1 MAKNNQPAQL
11 MQVDQNK
18 VNMLVP
24 TTSLQQVSPWHA
36 ARVSMVQANP
46 DPESGDVFKVGRIKN
61 EQGRWIDI
69 FSPAKPLLM
78 KIAAA
83 AGIVWNWRE
92 SGPIAVQKNYVCY
105 KAVAALRL
113 PDGTWQSVMA
123 TKEIDLDVIEDET
136 YESNIN
142 KAEKWAADPDERSYL
157 KGLSP
162 EEWARK
168 QTRSNMIQWRKNK
181 LMRAETGAMLRV
193 IRAAL
198 GMKSQYTREE
208 LQKPFIVPRIDFSP
222 DYSDPEVRQMLLQNG
237 AAAMSNLFGQSAP
250 GGQTAFDTQATQDRP
265 AIEAPDYEDDTF
277 DIQAEEVLPA
287 YL

>member
-1 MAKNNQPAQL
+1 MTKKNQL
-11 MQVDQNK
+11 MQFDQNE

-36 ARVSMVQANP
+36 ARVSMVQADP
-46 DPESGDVFKVGRIKN
+46 DPESGDVYKVGGKKVN
-61 EQGRWIDI
+61 GKWVDV

-78 KIAAA
+78 RVAAA

-92 SGPIAVQKNYVCY
+92 SGPMAAEKSYVCY
-105 KAVAALRL
+105 KAVGALRL
-113 PDGTWQSVMA
+113 PDGTWQPFMA
-123 TKEIDLDVIEDET
+123 TKEIDLDVIEEET
-136 YESNIN
+136 YDSNIE
-142 KAEKWAADPDERSYL
+142 KAEGYAADPKKRNYL

-162 EEWARK
+162 EEWSKR

-193 IRAAL
+193 IKAAL
-198 GMKSQYTREE
+198 AMKSQYTKEE

-237 AAAMSNLFGQSAP
+237 AAAMAGLFGQSAP
-250 GGQTAFDTQATQDRP
+250 GDRCP
-265 AIEAPDYEDDTF
+265 PWNPKAWI
-277 DIQAEEVLPA
+277 ILPSKHRNSRMLKK
-287 YL
+287 YLLKIRCRG